1 MRNKN
6 IFESVQFLN
15 EGILI
20 STKRG
25 RNKIYENTSKIDKA
39 IKSNIE
45 MCEKSIP
52 LLKEFFQVA
61 ESICK
66 KYDKN
71 LYDKAVKL
79 TEKLVK
85 LDYDRGT
92 EQELADMSMSYIR
105 NHMSKFF
112 NKADWKNEDV
122 KKEWLELEEKCSK
135 DGEYVNRLIRCYNE
149 ISKIVS
155 KYEKLTKVYDGLK
168 LKEQREV
175 IEQLGIELS
184 WFNNQT
190 FMTASDTSSILPKNK
205 KAALADIH
213 NNLYHA
219 Y

>member
-1 MRNKN
+1 MRIN
-6 IFESVQFLN
+6 IFENIQFLN

-25 RNKIYENTSKIDKA
+25 RNKIYENTSKINKA

-52 LLKEFFQVA
+52 LLKEFLQVT

-92 EQELADMSMSYIR
+92 EQELIEMSMSYIR
-105 NHMSKFF
+105 NHMSKLF
-112 NKADWKNEDV
+112 NRADWKNEDV

-135 DGEYVNRLIRCYNE
+135 DGEYVNRLTHCYNE

-155 KYEKLTKVYDGLK
+155 KCNKLAEKYYNDSMLE
-168 LKEQREV
+168 EQRKV
-175 IEQLGIELS
+175 VEQLSIEILF
-184 WFNNQT
+184 FNNQT
-190 FMTASDTSSILPKNK
+190 FMTASDTKSILPKNK
-205 KAALADIH
+205 KAALANSD
-213 NNLYHA
+213 NNLYHMC
-219 Y
+219 

>member
-1 MRNKN
+1 MS
-6 IFESVQFLN
+6 IFECVRFLN

-25 RNKIYENTSKIDKA
+25 RDKIYENTSKIDKA
-39 IKSNIE
+39 IKVNIE

-52 LLKEFFQVA
+52 ILKEFFQVA

-66 KYDKN
+66 KYDKT

-79 TEKLVK
+79 TKKLVK

-92 EQELADMSMSYIR
+92 EQEMADMSMSYVK
-105 NHMSKFF
+105 NHMSKLF
-112 NKADWKNEDV
+112 NRADWKNEDV
-122 KKEWLELEEKCSK
+122 KKEWLDLEEKCSK
-135 DGEYVNRLIRCYNE
+135 DGEYVNRLIHCYNE

-155 KYEKLTKVYDGLK
+155 KYERLAKVYDSLK

-175 IEQLGIELS
+175 IEQLATELS

-190 FMTASDTSSILPKNK
+190 FMTASDTKNILPKNK
-205 KAALADIH
+205 KAALANSD
-213 NNLYHA
+213 NDLYHV